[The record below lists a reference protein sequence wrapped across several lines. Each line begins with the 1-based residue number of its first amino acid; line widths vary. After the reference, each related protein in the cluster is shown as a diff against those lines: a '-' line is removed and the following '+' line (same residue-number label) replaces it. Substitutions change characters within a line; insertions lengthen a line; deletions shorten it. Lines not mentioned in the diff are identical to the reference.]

1 MSGCDLGTGRGIDD
15 ATFDALHRGSDRPR
29 LVRAVVG
36 RDVAR
41 SGQLGHSVNLFHVA
55 AGTARTCGDEVAGH
69 RRGADRHHVQA
80 REVVVVEQVSVGQR
94 LDDRGNDLGACHVV
108 ALDRVEEPL
117 DLEPGHQHH
126 ARAGPQGQVERDL
139 EPERVHERQRGEHG
153 VAARHTMGVAH
164 LTQAGDEVAMGQHD
178 ALGQPAGAAGTREKR
193 RVGGTGQPGREAA
206 LPRGDDLLE
215 CRSSGRIAVDDER
228 PSDRGT
234 ERRIA
239 QDALEQVRCRENPAR
254 IRREEVIGELAGL
267 RMRADRCDGRTDV
280 SAAYHATTKS
290 MLFVEHSATTSPGR
304 TPAARRPCPARP
316 TLSTSSAYVRASP
329 EAASMSAQRP
339 PCSAASPSTYSGS
352 VWSGTMDCRATSR
365 RLTTPTP
372 AQTANSQHE
381 TRGRRTGAR

>member
-1 MSGCDLGTGRGIDD
+1 MTRHSTPCTVGPIDHG
-15 ATFDALHRGSDRPR
+15 LSE
-29 LVRAVVG
+29 AVVG

-108 ALDRVEEPL
+108 ALDRGEEPL

-239 QDALEQVRCRENPAR
+239 QDALEQVRCRDNPAR

-267 RMRADRCDGRTDV
+267 RMRADRCDGRTDGQCGV
-280 SAAYHATTKS
+280 PRDDEVDAVRRAQRHDIARAYARRSQAMSGSTDLVDKFGVRQG
-290 MLFVEHSATTSPGR
+290 LARGGVDERA
-304 TPAARRPCPARP
+304 TPAVLGRLAQHVLRKCLVRDHGLSGHIPTAHDADARSDSKFATRNARSTDWRPLR
-316 TLSTSSAYVRASP
+316 R
-329 EAASMSAQRP
+329 
-339 PCSAASPSTYSGS
+339 GS
-352 VWSGTMDCRATSR
+352 HLVA
-365 RLTTPTP
+365 
-372 AQTANSQHE
+372 
-381 TRGRRTGAR
+381 